1 MCLTAGVLQL
11 LLAFGNEGVPLFLG
25 AFQRVF
31 RLVPGLLH
39 LILRGFQLKLQVI
52 QLGQHAV
59 QTLIITGHVAAGCV
73 NDGFRDAQLGADEKG
88 VGFARHTHAEPVG
101 GHEAL
106 HIEFAAGVY
115 HAGGLQRVDLQLRI
129 VGGGHD
135 KAPLPPQLLQQ
146 ADRQR
151 RTLGR
156 VSAGTQLVQQRQRA
170 GTGQFQ
176 NPGDAFH
183 VAGEGGQALL
193 DALLVT
199 DIHQIF
205 LKMTDGA
212 VLVGRNQK
220 SILRHGIE

>member
-1 MCLTAGVLQL
+1 M
-11 LLAFGNEGVPLFLG
+11 
-25 AFQRVF
+25 F
-31 RLVPGLLH
+31 RLVPGLLR
-39 LILRGFQLKLQVI
+39 LILRGFQLEFQVI

-59 QTLIITGHVAAGCV
+59 QPLVIAGHVAAGCV
-73 NDGFRDAQLGADEKG
+73 NDGFRNAQLGADEKS
-88 VGFARHTHAEPVG
+88 VGFARHPHAEPVG
-101 GHEAL
+101 GHEAF
-106 HIEFAAGVY
+106 HIEFAAGID

-129 VGGGHD
+129 MGGCHD
-135 KAPLPPQLLQQ
+135 KASLPPQLLQQ

-151 RTLGR
+151 CALGR
-156 VSAGTQLVQQRQRA
+156 VGAGAQLVQQRQRA

-199 DIHQIF
+199 DVHQIF

-212 VLVGRNQK
+212 VLVGGNQK
-220 SILRHGIE
+220 SILSHGIEQARGL